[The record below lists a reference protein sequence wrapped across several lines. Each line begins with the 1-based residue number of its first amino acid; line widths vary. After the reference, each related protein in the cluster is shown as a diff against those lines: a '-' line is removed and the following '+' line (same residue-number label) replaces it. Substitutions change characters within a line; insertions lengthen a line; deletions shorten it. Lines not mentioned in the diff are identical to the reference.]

1 MSLAITFANPFT
13 FALADDPYRTRAER
27 DGNQAK
33 TSRTTR
39 LSECDDC
46 GAKLISAEQAAT
58 VIQSTRR
65 QIYRWVE
72 QGALHFHEAADGS
85 VLVCSHSL
93 LEQVERLESATAR
106 L

>member
-1 MSLAITFANPFT
+1 MSFAITFANPFT
-13 FALADDPYRTRAER
+13 FALAEDPYRTRTEPDER
-27 DGNQAK
+27 RTK
-33 TSRTTR
+33 TPRQTR
-39 LSECDDC
+39 LRECAYC
-46 GAKLISAEQAAT
+46 GAKLLNAEQAAT
-58 VIQSTRR
+58 IIQSTQR

-72 QGALHFHEAADGS
+72 QGVLHFHDAADGS

>member
-1 MSLAITFANPFT
+1 MSLAIPFANPFV
-13 FALADDPYRTRAER
+13 FALVNDPYRTRAER
-27 DGNQAK
+27 DERQARP
-33 TSRTTR
+33 SRQAR
-39 LSECDDC
+39 LSECADC
-46 GAKLISAEQAAT
+46 GAKLMSAEQAAT

-85 VLVCSHSL
+85 VLICSHSL
-93 LEQVERLESATAR
+93 LEQVERLECATAR

>member
-27 DGNQAK
+27 DEPQARP
-33 TSRTTR
+33 SRSAR
-39 LSECDDC
+39 LSECAHC
-46 GAKLISAEQAAT
+46 GAKLLSAEQAAA

-72 QGALHFHEAADGS
+72 QGALHFHDAADGS
-85 VLVCSHSL
+85 VLICSHSL

-106 L
+106 M

>member
-13 FALADDPYRTRAER
+13 FALAEDPYLTRAER
-27 DGNQAK
+27 DDPQA
-33 TSRTTR
+33 RTPRLER
-39 LSECDDC
+39 LSECARC
-46 GAKLISAEQAAT
+46 GSKLLSAEQAAT
-58 VIQSTRR
+58 IIQSTRR

-85 VLVCSHSL
+85 VMICSHSL

>member
-1 MSLAITFANPFT
+1 MSFAITVANPFA

-27 DGNQAK
+27 NNPETK
-33 TSRTTR
+33 PSRPAQLT
-39 LSECDDC
+39 ECALC
-46 GAKLISAEQAAT
+46 GAKLLSAEQAAT
-58 VIQSTRR
+58 IIQSTHR

-72 QGALHFHEAADGS
+72 QGALHFHDAADGS
-85 VLVCSHSL
+85 VLICSHSL

>member
-13 FALADDPYRTRAER
+13 FALADDPYCTRAER
-27 DGNQAK
+27 DDPQAR
-33 TSRTTR
+33 TSSATR
-39 LSECDDC
+39 VSECARC
-46 GAKLISAEQAAT
+46 GAKLLSPEQAAT
-58 VIQSTRR
+58 IIQSTRR

-72 QGALHFHEAADGS
+72 QGALHFHELADGS
-85 VLVCSHSL
+85 VLICSHSL